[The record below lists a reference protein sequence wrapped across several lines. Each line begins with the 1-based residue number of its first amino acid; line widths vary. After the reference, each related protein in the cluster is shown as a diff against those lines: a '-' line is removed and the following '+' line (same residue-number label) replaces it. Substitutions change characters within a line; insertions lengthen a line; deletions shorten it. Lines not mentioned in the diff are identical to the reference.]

1 MRTKAP
7 SSVRKQEKHM
17 DKGLALYS
25 EKLTLFPALT
35 KILKNLDTIS
45 ESDDLKIYKRERR
58 KAVLL
63 MKRPDNEGG
72 SLVIKGFPLMKFS
85 NQIRPGRFGQMEA
98 HNMLQAE
105 QHGIKSPRY
114 LGFFEFR
121 KFGLTKA
128 NGVIMEPLGSHKT
141 LMEFA
146 EENSADA
153 EKAFNLAI
161 PTIAKL
167 YRLGTN
173 HIDVSPHN
181 IMAENLDDLP
191 YLIDWQACR
200 FIGPKNDRQLI
211 LQGAQFLRYLNNV
224 FPLASQKEW
233 LSTLYRTVNPEISE
247 ELFLKNSIHYAHQP
261 RPSHEFRYR
270 LDFDLNQVQTS

>member
-1 MRTKAP
+1 MHTKAP
-7 SSVRKQEKHM
+7 SSIRNQEKHL

-25 EKLTLFPALT
+25 EKLTLFPALAEV
-35 KILKNLDTIS
+35 LKNLDTTP

-85 NQIRPGRFGQMEA
+85 NQIRPGRFGQREA
-98 HNMLQAE
+98 HNMLRAE
-105 QHGIKSPRY
+105 QQGIKLPRY

-181 IMAENLDDLP
+181 IMAENLNDLP

-233 LSTLYRTVNPEISE
+233 LSTLYRTVNPEIPE

-270 LDFDLNQVQTS
+270 LDFDVNQVQTS